1 MSPSKEMKGQKMAD
15 YIRVIDIGG
24 DGFRRV
30 DIESRAVE
38 GKIKDSDIIK
48 RDKESISDIDS
59 LMQFVFDG
67 VESGKVEGIAYSVA
81 GVIDDHRLIK
91 NSPNAHFL
99 DNVDLKKKTEGYLKK
114 AGLKSFVFN
123 DMEAAVTGMATLLG
137 NPPYFMGIT
146 WSTGIGLKIWK
157 DGKILSLSEGGHMI
171 LDLSPFAPLCGCGK
185 RGHVEAV
192 IGGASIKRR
201 VLTDIEALDLA
212 KNLDIKWG
220 KNKEQG
226 ECHPGDFLWNAYLGR
241 YPDEKKEVEE
251 KRIEWA
257 KNFYNTIV
265 EGMGIFLANIQTL
278 LNLPL
283 IVWKGTVAQKILCLN
298 PKTEEERIKA
308 KKLQAEQ
315 KIRQIM
321 MTRLIGPG
329 WADGDNLRLVE
340 TPGLGDR
347 DAFIGAAAAF
357 KAISKE

>member
-1 MSPSKEMKGQKMAD
+1 MKGQKMAD
-15 YIRVIDIGG
+15 YIRIIDIGG

-30 DIESRAVE
+30 DIESKALE

-48 RDKESISDIDS
+48 RDKESISDLDS
-59 LMQFVFDG
+59 LMQFVCDG
-67 VESGKVEGIAYSVA
+67 VENGKVKGIAYSVA
-81 GVIDDHRLIK
+81 GVVDNHRLIK

-99 DNVDLKKKTEGYLKK
+99 DNVDLKKKTEDNLEKTR
-114 AGLKSFVFN
+114 LRSFVFN

-137 NPPYFMGIT
+137 KPPYFMGIT

-157 DGKILSLSEGGHMI
+157 DGKILSDAEGGHMV
-171 LDLSPFAPLCGCGK
+171 LDPSPFAPICGCGK
-185 RGHVEAV
+185 RGHVEAFV
-192 IGGASIKRR
+192 GGAAIKRR
-201 VLTDIEALDLA
+201 VLTDIEALDLT

-241 YPDEKKEVEE
+241 YPDEEKEVEE

-257 KNFYNTIV
+257 RNFYNTIF

-283 IVWKGTVAQKILCLN
+283 IVWKGTVAQKVLCLN

-308 KKLQAEQ
+308 TKLQAEQ
-315 KIRQIM
+315 KVREIM
-321 MTRLIGPG
+321 KARLIDPV
-329 WADGDNLRLVE
+329 WADEDHLRLVE

-357 KAISKE
+357 KAVSGG